1 MANISQK
8 VTSYV
13 HGISQ
18 QPDHLKKPG
27 QVRNLLN
34 ALPDVTAGLLKRP
47 GSEVISFLDTVPV
60 GKWFTIFRDNNEK
73 YLGLISEAG
82 LRIWS
87 LVDGLPR
94 LVRYN
99 STPNLEHPEDGGVGI
114 KPPPGVDPTPP
125 PTTPTPPS
133 IPGGCDLVA
142 MQSALDAW
150 LKQKATVTS
159 LESQLNTATST
170 LQSYRA
176 GLAQYVPAQ
185 WTGDNNYAGIT
196 VQQGFGIKISG
207 NIATGTIAGPNNP
220 PNVSVAERRG
230 HDIEFTKTANI
241 NNGTQWPVV
250 TYGTFETRGYYT
262 PGLYTQAQVDAQQ
275 ALVNTLSTQL
285 VTARQALQPAQKA
298 YEREAVKCG
307 VTSLPG
313 ALSTYTATAG
323 PIPYLKGAVKDDIDV
338 ISINDYTI
346 FTNKGTTVSM
356 GGDKSTSRPYEAF
369 LEVKSLEYNTEY
381 WLEIFY
387 PGATQDTPIDYATSL
402 VIDRVNW
409 DDADGTC
416 PFVDQQTFTINN
428 GTKTNLRFTVDI
440 RGTPTPN
447 GSYDYDC
454 RYYTYVTLISGGQNW
469 KTGDVVQVT
478 LKGITY
484 NVTVASHAVKYVYDN
499 KLAITPYLS
508 PKDQATGILK
518 VDAVLDHF
526 KTDIEREFGWFA
538 TRIGNGLYITG
549 PKKFGASVSAGR
561 SEQAMTVM
569 TNSVNNISKLPVQ
582 CKNGYVVKVVNS
594 GNEEDDYYL
603 KFIGSDNNLD
613 GAGVWEE
620 TIAPNINVNLNYNSM
635 PHQIVRMP
643 DGSFMVSPIDWERR
657 LVGDEK
663 TNPEPSFVNKTINKV
678 IFYRNR
684 LGLLSDENVILSRAG
699 DFFNFFVKTA
709 LSVSDSDPIDIA
721 CSSTTPCVLHNAV
734 GMAPGLVLFSQ
745 DKQFLFGTSQDILS
759 PKTAKVDTISTYECD
774 TETPVLDMG
783 TTIGFVTSSG
793 KNSRF
798 QEMSTISQ
806 GKGTEVIEQSKIV
819 QELLPAHLDL
829 ITGSKDDD
837 VVAFAK
843 SGSRDA
849 HFYKYFNDGE
859 KRILSSWYSWSC
871 PGDLIYHAI
880 GRYYYYAVYSINGRL
895 YLTKTPTHI
904 NSEDLV
910 ITYRT
915 PTSYSPHLDVKHTV
929 RAGEITYD
937 LRARTSKFKVWY
949 PYTKDAVVF
958 NAGDT
963 SYQGHVSKI
972 KTITPVTDGWEVT
985 VDGNWANYDLQI
997 GYSFTMSVDLPHFYF
1012 TQENESQV
1020 KTDTRMYLT
1029 LHRAKLQLGKVGLID
1044 ITVNRKGKHN
1054 TQLQYEASPADDY
1067 DADTHEVLPT
1077 TIYQVPIYEKN
1088 SNTNITL
1095 SSTYPTPCTLLSI
1108 EWEGKI
1114 STKSYKS
1121 V

>member
-34 ALPDVTAGLLKRP
+34 ALPDVTAGLMKRP

-60 GKWFTIFRDNNEK
+60 GKWFTIFRDNEEK

-99 STPNLEHPEDGGVGI
+99 STPNLEYPEDGGVGI
-114 KPPPGVDPTPP
+114 PPPPGTAPGTPP
-125 PTTPTPPS
+125 GSNPPS
-133 IPGGCDLVA
+133 IPAGCDLPA
-142 MQSALDAW
+142 MQAALDAW

-159 LESQLNTATST
+159 LETQLTVATST
-170 LQSYRA
+170 LQSYQA
-176 GLAQYVPAQ
+176 GLSRYVAAQ
-185 WTGDNNYAGIT
+185 WTGEGVKLAL
-196 VQQGFGIKISG
+196 QKGFGVKISG
-207 NIATGTIAGPNNP
+207 NIPYSTVSGTNNE
-220 PNVSVAERRG
+220 PNVRIAERRS
-230 HDIEFTKTANI
+230 HDVEFPRTYT
-241 NNGTQWPVV
+241 TQPGGSGSGNWPVV
-250 TYGTFETRGYYT
+250 SSGTFETRGYYT
-262 PGLYTQAQVDAQQ
+262 NGVFTQAQVDAQQ
-275 ALVNTLSTQL
+275 ALVNTLSSQL
-285 VTARQALQPAQKA
+285 VTARQALQPVQKA

-307 VTSLPG
+307 VVSLPG
-313 ALSTYTATAG
+313 TLSLYTTS
-323 PIPYLKGAVKDDIDV
+323 PIPYLSKAEAQDIDV
-338 ISINDYTI
+338 VTINDYTI
-346 FTNKGTTVSM
+346 ITNKNMTVLM
-356 GGDKSTSRPYEAF
+356 GGDKSTARPHEAF

-381 WLEIFY
+381 WLDVFY
-387 PGATQDTPIDYATSL
+387 PGATQDKPISYATSL

-409 DDADGTC
+409 DHDDGTC
-416 PFVDQQTFTINN
+416 PFVDQQDFTINS
-428 GTKTNLRFTVDI
+428 GDKQNLRFTVDV

-447 GSYDYDC
+447 GSYDYNC
-454 RYYTYVTLISGGQNW
+454 RYYTHVTLINGGQNW
-469 KTGDVVQVT
+469 RKGDVVQVSM
-478 LKGITY
+478 KGITY
-484 NVTVASHAVKYVYDN
+484 NVTVASDSVKYVYN
-499 KLAITPYLS
+499 NSLSISPYLT
-508 PKDQATGILK
+508 PKDQTTGILK
-518 VDAVLDHF
+518 VDSILDHF
-526 KTDIEREFGWFA
+526 KSQIEQNFGWFC
-538 TRIGNGLYITG
+538 TRIGNGLYIEG
-549 PKKFGASVSAGR
+549 PKKFSAAVSAGR
-561 SEQAMTVM
+561 SEQAMTIM
-569 TNSVNNISKLPVQ
+569 TNSVNNVSKLPTQ
-582 CKNGYVVKVVNS
+582 CKDGYVVKVVNS
-594 GNEEDDYYL
+594 GNDEDDYYL
-603 KFIGSDNNLD
+603 RFIGTDNGLD

-620 TIAPNINVNLNYNSM
+620 TIAPNININLNYNSM

-657 LVGDEK
+657 LVGDDK

-745 DKQFLFGTSQDILS
+745 DKQFLFGTTQDILS

-774 TETPVLDMG
+774 TTSPVLDMG

-798 QEMSTISQ
+798 QEMSTIAQ

-829 ITGSKDDD
+829 ISGSKDDD
-837 VVAFAK
+837 IVCFAK
-843 SGSRDA
+843 SHTRDV

-880 GRYYYYAVYSINGRL
+880 GRYNYYAVYSIDGRL

-910 ITYRT
+910 VAYRT
-915 PTSYSPHLDVKHTV
+915 PASYSPHLDVKHTV
-929 RAGEITYD
+929 KAGEITFD
-937 LRARTSKFKVWY
+937 KQSRTSKFKVWY
-949 PYTKDAVVF
+949 PYTVDAVVF

-963 SYQGHVSKI
+963 LHQGGVTKVKTVTEVS
-972 KTITPVTDGWEVT
+972 DGWEVT
-985 VDGNWANYDLQI
+985 VDGNWSGYDLQI
-997 GYSFTMSVDLPHFYF
+997 GYNYTMSVDLPHFYF

-1044 ITVNRKGKHN
+1044 ITVNRKGKQN
-1054 TQLQYEASPADDY
+1054 TELQYEASPADDY

>member
-34 ALPDVTAGLLKRP
+34 ALPDVTTGLMKRP

-60 GKWFTIFRDNNEK
+60 GKWFTIFRDNDEK
-73 YLGLISEAG
+73 YLGLISKDD

-99 STPNLEHPEDGGVGI
+99 STPDLEHPEDGGVGI
-114 KPPPGVDPTPP
+114 KPPPGVTPTPP
-125 PTTPTPPS
+125 PTHPTPPA
-133 IPGGCDLVA
+133 IPDTCNLGV

-150 LKQKATVTS
+150 LKIKIKVTS
-159 LESQLNTATST
+159 LDSQLSLAQST
-170 LQSYRA
+170 LQAYQS
-176 GLAQYVPAQ
+176 GLSRYVGAQ
-185 WTGDNNYAGIT
+185 WTGEGNRIIL
-196 VQQGFGIKISG
+196 QRGFGVKISG
-207 NIATGTIAGPNNP
+207 NIPISTISGPNNE
-220 PNVSVAERRG
+220 PNVTIAERRG
-230 HDIEFTKTANI
+230 HDVIFYRTTV
-241 NNGTQWPVV
+241 NGN
-250 TYGTFETRGYYT
+250 GAFETRGYYT
-262 PGLYTQAQVDAQQ
+262 SGLYTQAQVDAQQ
-275 ALVNTLSTQL
+275 ALVNSLAAQL
-285 VTARQALQPAQKA
+285 VAAREALHPAQKA

-307 VTSLPG
+307 VTETPG
-313 ALSTYTATAG
+313 PRSFFTRYRTT
-323 PIPYLKGAVKDDIDV
+323 PIPYLTDADASDIDV

-346 FTNKGTTVSM
+346 FTNKKKVVLM
-356 GGDKSTSRPYEAF
+356 GGDKSTARPPEAF

-381 WLEIFY
+381 WLNVY
-387 PGATQDTPIDYATSL
+387 LPGAAQDTPISYATSL

-409 DDADGTC
+409 DHDDGTC
-416 PFVDQQTFTINN
+416 PFVDQQDFTINQA
-428 GTKTNLRFTVDI
+428 GKTNLRFTVDV

-447 GSYDYDC
+447 GSYDYNC
-454 RYYTYVTLISGGQNW
+454 RYYTHVTLVNGGQGW
-469 KTGDVVQVT
+469 SKGDVVQVSM
-478 LKGITY
+478 KGITY
-484 NVTVASHAVKYVYDN
+484 NVTIASHAVKYVYN
-499 KLAITPYLS
+499 SALSISPYLT
-508 PKDQATGILK
+508 PKDQTSGVLK
-518 VDAVLDHF
+518 VDAILDHF
-526 KTDIEREFGWFA
+526 KTEIEKAFGWFA
-538 TRIGNGLYITG
+538 TRIGNGLYIEG
-549 PKKFGASVSAGR
+549 PGRFSATVSAGR
-561 SEQAMTVM
+561 SDQAMTVM
-569 TNSVNNISKLPVQ
+569 TNSVNNISKLPTQ

-603 KFIGSDNNLD
+603 KFIGSDNGMD

-620 TIAPNINVNLNYNSM
+620 TVSPNLNINLNYNSM

-663 TNPEPSFVNKTINKV
+663 TNPEPSFVNQTINKV

-684 LGLLSDENVILSRAG
+684 LGILSDENVILSRAG

-745 DKQFLFGTSQDILS
+745 DKQFLFGTTQDILS

-774 TETPVLDMG
+774 TTSPVLDMG

-793 KNSRF
+793 RNSRF
-798 QEMSTISQ
+798 QEMSTIAQ

-837 VVAFAK
+837 IVAFAK
-843 SGSRDA
+843 KGTRDV

-859 KRILSSWYSWSC
+859 KRILSSWYSWTC

-880 GRYYYYAVYSINGRL
+880 GRYNYYAVYSIDGRV

-910 ITYRT
+910 ISYKT
-915 PTSYSPHLDVKHTV
+915 PSSYSPHLDVKHTV
-929 RAGEITYD
+929 LKDEITFDERTY
-937 LRARTSKFKVWY
+937 TSKFKVWY
-949 PYTKDAVVF
+949 PYNTNAVIFSVGDA
-958 NAGDT
+958 T
-963 SYQGHVSKI
+963 HQGGLAKI
-972 KTITPVTDGWEVT
+972 KSITPVGDLWEVT
-985 VDGNWANYDLQI
+985 VDGNWSKSDLQI
-997 GYSFTMSVDLPHFYF
+997 GYNFTMSVDLPHFYF
-1012 TQENESQV
+1012 TQENDSTV
-1020 KTDTRMYLT
+1020 RTDTRMYLT

-1054 TQLQYEASPADDY
+1054 TQLQYEASPADAY